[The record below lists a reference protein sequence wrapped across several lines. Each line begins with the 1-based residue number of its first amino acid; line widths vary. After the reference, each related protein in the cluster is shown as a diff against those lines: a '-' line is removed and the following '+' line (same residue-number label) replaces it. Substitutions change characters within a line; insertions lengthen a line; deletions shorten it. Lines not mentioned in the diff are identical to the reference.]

1 MFQLPYGWMLRLLE
15 TIDWGVDTARSCNCH
30 CLCVWFPT
38 VGCVLSGF
46 VMLGR
51 ASGLGMGVGR
61 LSRPQRGVGVPAML
75 DGWLDTTRYV
85 ESACQVPQGAGV
97 LRLLAPG
104 MAVGIII
111 DRHCVADGIT
121 VTRWV
126 ISAKPELFSDDEGVE
141 FWPGIV
147 EATDLPAWEDSHL
160 PAGADTQLLAAGN
173 WECHEGL
180 RFCRCW
186 TSLTPGVVPGRGL
199 WEGNVRYRCA
209 RLRILR

>member
-141 FWPGIV
+141 SWPWVV
-147 EATDLPAWEDSHL
+147 EGTEVPPWVESLSPAGTETRLL
-160 PAGADTQLLAAGN
+160 PAGSS
-173 WECHEGL
+173 EFPEGPPL
-180 RFCRCW
+180 YQFWHFSKISNISYDWSRIRMR
-186 TSLTPGVVPGRGL
+186 SLGRH
-199 WEGNVRYRCA
+199 CP
-209 RLRILR
+209 I